1 MSLSNQPQY
10 LSKLLRLSYAPGS
23 SHLPSQL
30 NPKTSLSHSLLENLS
45 RTPVSSS
52 KIFLPFLLQPPF
64 SNLSIPKNISNGRA
78 SLPHYPAAARR
89 NPLPTFACSWLSY
102 TPLQLLSCSS
112 TETHFLSNS
121 QNISMPRVKLSL
133 APQFHYLT
141 LWPPTTRRHVAPWD
155 CDTCPKLAAEN
166 EPQMGVY
173 NLVMETINQINSF
186 RTPQIPVRTTLVR
199 KVNLI
204 D

>member
-1 MSLSNQPQY
+1 MTTN
-10 LSKLLRLSYAPGS
+10 
-23 SHLPSQL
+23 H
-30 NPKTSLSHSLLENLS
+30 E
-45 RTPVSSS
+45 
-52 KIFLPFLLQPPF
+52 
-64 SNLSIPKNISNGRA
+64 
-78 SLPHYPAAARR
+78 
-89 NPLPTFACSWLSY
+89 
-102 TPLQLLSCSS
+102 
-112 TETHFLSNS
+112 
-121 QNISMPRVKLSL
+121 
-133 APQFHYLT
+133 
-141 LWPPTTRRHVAPWD
+141 TTRGSWD